1 MSNEQHPSPPPAMP
15 SSSVTQLETDAPRSE
30 NIGQR
35 EIDARGEPTEEV
47 QAAIDYDSSGDE
59 TEAYETAFSK
69 LQKIQ
74 SKYDT
79 TLGTVGDGEADPEV
93 EEGAPTKKGGV
104 PSLPSYKSR
113 RRRAGYGGNKS
124 SLEALTTR
132 SEDAGKKE
140 APPTSDDFNLEDIE
154 DDEFQT
160 DHDLANGLS
169 ANDELPVGGSQLKDN
184 TEGNIGSDSDDDDA
198 TNPYVA
204 EDEVANM
211 SEDDS
216 STIPPSEDEQRP
228 RGRTKRTK
236 PMAMKPHRDA
246 DEAQDHTEESKD
258 DEQTHEDDQ
267 GVVEPAAD
275 EVVHEKLP
283 ESSEGTLQPEPS
295 QDDAATT
302 VQEKPQQGGMEPSD
316 EDVLNAVDEIYN
328 GIEDKDLVT
337 VGDVKRPIAK
347 RFGWEKCPKPI
358 GKLIKQRLTDLIN
371 GVGDPDDEASPKKK
385 KKDKSKKDKS
395 RQGEQVKPNEAEDE
409 VSFEGDLESESE
421 ASNGTSSE
429 YEESKPARRSKKG
442 SKSKRRKAKLEDSD
456 DGYETESSIDEPEK
470 KTKRSSRRKR
480 RSSSGKMAKH
490 LRDNASRAR
499 ERQLE
504 EARIRKEEL
513 GHLATDEDKKAVKNE
528 GGHHVS
534 ELDKERLQAISA
546 RFDTNRDELL
556 IRREEDRVDLIGL
569 LRQRRLQIISSESD
583 VDVKVE
589 SDAKAE
595 VGGVGQPRLTSSTK
609 IVNDA
614 SATGPDPVAKSKT
627 TIDLESESSS
637 EDDNESGSDNDDDDD
652 DDLEIIP
659 SAPAGSR
666 DDSNYQS
673 KPMKKHSSTI
683 DAIFSPSNSANAI
696 RQPMNKSNA
705 ANPRMALRNALK
717 AKQLKAGNRW
727 LAR

>member
-1 MSNEQHPSPPPAMP
+1 MSDEQHSSPAAATKQ
-15 SSSVTQLETDAPRSE
+15 STARLENDAPRSP
-30 NIGQR
+30 NTGQS
-35 EIDARGEPTEEV
+35 EIEARGEPTEDNAE
-47 QAAIDYDSSGDE
+47 AAIDYDSSGDE

-74 SKYDT
+74 CKYDAT
-79 TLGTVGDGEADPEV
+79 PGTAGDDDADSEV
-93 EEGAPTKKGGV
+93 EDGALTKTKKGGV
-104 PSLPSYKSR
+104 PSLPSHKSR

-124 SLEALTTR
+124 SLEALSTR
-132 SEDAGKKE
+132 PKESGDSDASPAG
-140 APPTSDDFNLEDIE
+140 DDFNLKDIE

-160 DHDLANGLS
+160 DNNLANGLS
-169 ANDELPVGGSQLKDN
+169 ANDEFPAGGTQDN
-184 TEGNIGSDSDDDDA
+184 SEGNIESDSDDDDA

-204 EDEVANM
+204 EDEVANNM

-216 STIPPSEDEQRP
+216 SEVPLSDDEHRP

-236 PMAMKPHRDA
+236 STAMKPDEDA
-246 DEAQDHTEESKD
+246 EEGKD
-258 DEQTHEDDQ
+258 DTEDPQDDDRVDEDDKEEM
-267 GVVEPAAD
+267 EPAAD
-275 EVVHEKLP
+275 DVVMHEELP
-283 ESSEGTLQPEPS
+283 ESAEGTVQPEPS
-295 QDDAATT
+295 QDDATTT
-302 VQEKPQQGGMEPSD
+302 VQEEPQQGVSEPSD
-316 EDVLNAVDEIYN
+316 EDVLRAVNEIYN

-371 GVGDPDDEASPKKK
+371 GIGDPDGEASPKKK
-385 KKDKSKKDKS
+385 KKDKSKK
-395 RQGEQVKPNEAEDE
+395 EEPVETNEAEDD
-409 VSFEGDLESESE
+409 VSFEGDQESESE

-429 YEESKPARRSKKG
+429 YEESKPARKSKKG

-456 DGYETESSIDEPEK
+456 DGYGTESSIDEPK
-470 KTKRSSRRKR
+470 KKSKRSSRRKR

-528 GGHHVS
+528 EGHQVS
-534 ELDKERLQAISA
+534 EQDKERLQAISA

-556 IRREEDRVDLIGL
+556 IRREEDRVGLIGL
-569 LRQRRLQIISSESD
+569 LRQRRLQIISSDTDAE
-583 VDVKVE
+583 VKVE
-589 SDAKAE
+589 SESKAE
-595 VGGVGQPRLTSSTK
+595 VGGPGQPRLTSTTNLVK
-609 IVNDA
+609 VEA
-614 SATGPDPVAKSKT
+614 SAAKPDPVAKSKT
-627 TIDLESESSS
+627 MIDLGSESSS
-637 EDDNESGSDNDDDDD
+637 EDDDESESDDDDD
-652 DDLEIIP
+652 DNDDLEIIP

-666 DDSNYQS
+666 DDSNCQS
-673 KPMKKHSSTI
+673 EPKKKHNSTI

-696 RQPMNKSNA
+696 RQPMNA
-705 ANPRMALRNALK
+705 VANPRMALRNALK